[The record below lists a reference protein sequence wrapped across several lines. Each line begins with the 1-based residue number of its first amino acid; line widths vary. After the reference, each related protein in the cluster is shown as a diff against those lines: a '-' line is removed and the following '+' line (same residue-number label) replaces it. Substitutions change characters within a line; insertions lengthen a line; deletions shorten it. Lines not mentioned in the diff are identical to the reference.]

1 MNYKIIIWGTG
12 ERARKLV
19 ERKYFETCDIQG
31 FVDTYKKE
39 KSFLGYNVFDILDL
53 PDSLKSIDYLVIAN
67 QYFIEILALC
77 AELKIDRDRIV
88 ITDNVQDSVF
98 QEMFLRLKDIS
109 EELYFLLEDRQLRF
123 VKTNE
128 SDQKDLGRITGK
140 GKYQTP
146 IYTKDYFRYR
156 TFEFVAKE
164 ILQDKVEGAVAEL
177 GVFRGTFAS
186 LINEI
191 FKEKRMYLFDT
202 FEGFVTEEAE
212 DEVKMG
218 RCDSNFVLAH
228 KDTSVEQLLK
238 NLPYP
243 EKCIVCKGMFPASV
257 TEEAANEKYCFVS
270 LDVDFEESTYQGLKF
285 FYPRLA
291 EGGALFLHD
300 YNTFYLEGVKCA
312 VKRFEKNLGLKL
324 KKVPLADR
332 AGTFVIV
339 K

>member
-39 KSFLGYNVFDILDL
+39 KSFLGYNVVDILDL

-202 FEGFVTEEAE
+202 FEGFVTEEA
-212 DEVKMG
+212 
-218 RCDSNFVLAH
+218 
-228 KDTSVEQLLK
+228 
-238 NLPYP
+238 
-243 EKCIVCKGMFPASV
+243 
-257 TEEAANEKYCFVS
+257 ANEKYCFVS

-291 EGGALFLHD
+291 EGGALFLHV

-332 AGTFVIV
+332 AGTLVIV